1 MSRLAALRVVIAGG
15 GTGGHLYPGLAV
27 ARELMRRRPEAS
39 VVFAGTRRGIESRV
53 VPDAGFG
60 LEVIRSAGLKGQS
73 LLATARNAALL
84 PLSAWDAWR
93 LISRLSPHLVMGLGG
108 YSSGPVV
115 GVAAV
120 RRIPTLILEQNLYP
134 GLTNRLL
141 GRLVQAAAVSFT
153 GTLPYFGR
161 QGFVS
166 GNPVRAE
173 FFEAEPEPR
182 SRGASEECHIL
193 VIGGSQGAHALN
205 TAMAGAAR
213 HLAEVRTRL
222 VITHQAGER
231 DVTMVREAYRR
242 VGIDARV
249 EMFLEPVA
257 TAMRGADLIICR
269 AGATTIAEVAAVGR
283 ASILVPLSSAAD
295 DHQRTNASE
304 FVAAGAAELA
314 DEQDL
319 AATLAARIPALI
331 ADPDRRLR
339 MARAAGKFAR
349 PDATQLIVDR
359 ALAMVEG

>member
-1 MSRLAALRVVIAGG
+1 MIAGG

-115 GVAAV
+115 GVAAI
-120 RRIPTLILEQNLYP
+120 RRIPTLILEQNLHP

-141 GRLVQAAAVSFT
+141 GSLVRAAAVSFKV
-153 GTLPYFGR
+153 TLPYFG
-161 QGFVS
+161 QKGFVS

-173 FFEAEPEPR
+173 FFEAEPQPR
-182 SRGASEECHIL
+182 SGGASDECHIL
-193 VIGGSQGAHALN
+193 VIGGSQGAHAIN
-205 TAMAGAAR
+205 AAMAGAAGV
-213 HLAEVRTRL
+213 LAEVRPRL
-222 VITHQAGER
+222 VIVHQAGER
-231 DVTMVREAYRR
+231 DVTMVREAYRG
-242 VGIDARV
+242 VGIHARV
-249 EMFLEPVA
+249 EVFLEPVA
-257 TAMRGADLIICR
+257 TAMRGADLIVCR
-269 AGATTIAEVAAVGR
+269 AGATTLAEVAAVSR
-283 ASILVPLSSAAD
+283 ASILVPLSSAAG
-295 DHQRTNASE
+295 DHQRQNASE
-304 FVAAGAAELA
+304 FVAVGAAELA

-319 AATLAARIPALI
+319 AATLATRIPVLA
-331 ADPDRRLR
+331 ADPIRRLR

-349 PDATQLIVDR
+349 PDAARVIVDR
-359 ALAMVEG
+359 ALELVEA